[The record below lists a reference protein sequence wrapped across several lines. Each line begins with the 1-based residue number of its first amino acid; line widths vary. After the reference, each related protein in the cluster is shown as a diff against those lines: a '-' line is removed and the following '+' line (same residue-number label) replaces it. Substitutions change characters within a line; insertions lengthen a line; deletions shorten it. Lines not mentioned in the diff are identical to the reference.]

1 MKVSLQGLIL
11 IYIISSNL
19 TLCIKKTLKNK
30 KKLSS
35 ESKKKY
41 TSSTYNGYNSYNS
54 YYGSNYYDPYY
65 DDYYY
70 DDYTYTTKTH
80 TSHATRNA
88 LIAIG
93 AIFIFGGVFLLFLL
107 CCCCVVSPTS
117 GSHTYKSQNNANSNS
132 PIMVDYGNTGYTS
145 QQNYNYGTMDQG
157 Y

>member
-35 ESKKKY
+35 ESKKNY
-41 TSSTYNGYNSYNS
+41 TSSKYNGYNSYNS
-54 YYGSNYYDPYY
+54 YYGSNYYDP
-65 DDYYY
+65 YY